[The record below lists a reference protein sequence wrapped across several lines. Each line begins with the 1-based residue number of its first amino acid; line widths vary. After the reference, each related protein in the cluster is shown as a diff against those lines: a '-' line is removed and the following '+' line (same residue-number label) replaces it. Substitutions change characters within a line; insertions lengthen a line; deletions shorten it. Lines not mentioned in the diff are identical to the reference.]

1 MQHRRTTFV
10 CIRPKRFFRL
20 SELPGLLSMDKKIL
34 YKNAILCGA
43 LYRIGSRKLINLE
56 LLLLFFEK
64 AGNLAEEIDS
74 KYCQV
79 KDAAAFFGVDESAA
93 MQIAS
98 DALFKLRELY
108 LVDVK
113 KMKAYVGKFN
123 YKVDIFNVDDIEEQA
138 KIERRL
144 QRYV

>member
-1 MQHRRTTFV
+1 M
-10 CIRPKRFFRL
+10 
-20 SELPGLLSMDKKIL
+20 
-34 YKNAILCGA
+34 
-43 LYRIGSRKLINLE
+43 
-56 LLLLFFEK
+56 LLFFEK
-64 AGNLAEEIDS
+64 AGNLAEEICS

-79 KDAAAFFGVDESAA
+79 KDAASFFGVDESAA

-98 DALFKLRELY
+98 DADALFKLRELY

-123 YKVDIFNVDDIEEQA
+123 YKVDIFDVDAIEEQA